1 MKNIRIQWFVLF
13 IMVLLL
19 MGCGMQK
26 NVDFKNDQGMKIAN
40 ALPIREDTGSDR
52 SNLDILD
59 EILVQCLT
67 DYDINKG
74 ENEDWI
80 IYECK
85 PIEDTLYADCPVI
98 EVKKNFTS
106 EILTYEEAKPFFRDI
121 IDYDQMWHYVEN
133 NNEYGIGQI
142 FEAAQGNEAYYLL
155 FLENDSFLVHV
166 EGKLRLES
174 ELTSQPWDQE
184 VRNQYGREMVEC
196 ADGAIAQIISD
207 ISFVNREARYE
218 FCLGEEETYQAVLE
232 IEDGEPMQYH
242 FTLYR
247 GNKEMQD
254 ISWTSRFESYPEFL
268 DANRDGYVDMMVA
281 TDQVPAYEI
290 HDLYIWNNQSACFE
304 QVAYDD
310 VLAWIEIEEDGIRNW
325 IRNGDG
331 YILQTLQWRGKE
343 LIRVKE
349 EEITPI
355 SETAQSGAK
364 SFDSTRDFPY
374 ENMQVVSDEVYEV
387 LKDAYGKMDFS
398 VEFKGG
404 NIEDNSEYI
413 YAGLKRTEQEMKKI
427 DEHFD
432 PHEYIYY
439 VFDMD
444 GDSLPE
450 ICVWKYMTYI
460 FKYDAEEDKVH
471 LWREIKSP
479 WEQVFGTNKLGWN
492 WEGVRCSMCRLDQN
506 GDTVSGVCF
515 MEEAAWSNGKE
526 TFLVTMP
533 FDLSDDQKFV
543 WTGKMKSEAY
553 YSRED
558 DLFFFPVTKE
568 QYQELTKRFYEA
580 ETLADQE
587 RKKVG
592 YTYDELSGKK
602 MCEQCTKMKALYL

>member
-1 MKNIRIQWFVLF
+1 MKNIRTQLFVLF
-13 IMVLLL
+13 ITVLLL

-26 NVDFKNDQGMKIAN
+26 NIDLKSDQGMKIAN
-40 ALPIREDTGSDR
+40 ALPIRDDTGWDR
-52 SNLDILD
+52 SNLDMLD

-67 DYDINKG
+67 DYDINKS
-74 ENEDWI
+74 ENEDWM
-80 IYECK
+80 IYECE
-85 PIEDTLYADCPVI
+85 PIEDTFYADCPVI

-196 ADGAIAQIISD
+196 ADGAIAQIICD

-281 TDQVPAYEI
+281 IDQVPAYEI
-290 HDLYIWNNQSACFE
+290 HDLYIWNNQSGCFE
-304 QVAYDD
+304 QVVYDD

-413 YAGLKRTEQEMKKI
+413 YAGLKRTEQEMKK
-427 DEHFD
+427 
-432 PHEYIYY
+432 
-439 VFDMD
+439 
-444 GDSLPE
+444 G
-450 ICVWKYMTYI
+450 
-460 FKYDAEEDKVH
+460 
-471 LWREIKSP
+471 R
-479 WEQVFGTNKLGWN
+479 
-492 WEGVRCSMCRLDQN
+492 
-506 GDTVSGVCF
+506 
-515 MEEAAWSNGKE
+515 
-526 TFLVTMP
+526 
-533 FDLSDDQKFV
+533 
-543 WTGKMKSEAY
+543 
-553 YSRED
+553 
-558 DLFFFPVTKE
+558 
-568 QYQELTKRFYEA
+568 
-580 ETLADQE
+580 
-587 RKKVG
+587 
-592 YTYDELSGKK
+592 
-602 MCEQCTKMKALYL
+602 LYL

>member
-1 MKNIRIQWFVLF
+1 MKNIRTQLFVLF
-13 IMVLLL
+13 ITVLLL
-19 MGCGMQK
+19 MGCGVQK
-26 NVDFKNDQGMKIAN
+26 NVDFKSDQGMKIAN
-40 ALPIREDTGSDR
+40 ALPIREDIRLDR

-59 EILVQCLT
+59 EILDQCLT
-67 DYDINKG
+67 DYDINKS
-74 ENEDWI
+74 ENRDWMV
-80 IYECK
+80 YECE

-106 EILTYEEAKPFFRDI
+106 EILTYEEAKAFFRDI

-174 ELTSQPWDQE
+174 ELVSQPWDQK

-290 HDLYIWNNQSACFE
+290 HDLYIWNNQSGCFD
-304 QVAYDD
+304 QVVYDD
-310 VLAWIEIEEDGIRNW
+310 VLAWIEIEEDSIRNW

-349 EEITPI
+349 EEIAPI

-387 LKDAYGKMDFS
+387 LKGAYGKMDFS

-413 YAGLKRTEQEMKKI
+413 YAGHKR
-427 DEHFD
+427 
-432 PHEYIYY
+432 
-439 VFDMD
+439 
-444 GDSLPE
+444 
-450 ICVWKYMTYI
+450 
-460 FKYDAEEDKVH
+460 A
-471 LWREIKSP
+471 
-479 WEQVFGTNKLGWN
+479 
-492 WEGVRCSMCRLDQN
+492 
-506 GDTVSGVCF
+506 VSG
-515 MEEAAWSNGKE
+515 
-526 TFLVTMP
+526 T
-533 FDLSDDQKFV
+533 
-543 WTGKMKSEAY
+543 
-553 YSRED
+553 
-558 DLFFFPVTKE
+558 
-568 QYQELTKRFYEA
+568 YQAIL
-580 ETLADQE
+580 
-587 RKKVG
+587 
-592 YTYDELSGKK
+592 
-602 MCEQCTKMKALYL
+602 

>member
-1 MKNIRIQWFVLF
+1 MKNIRTQLFVLF
-13 IMVLLL
+13 ITVLLL
-19 MGCGMQK
+19 MGCGVQK
-26 NVDFKNDQGMKIAN
+26 NVDLKSDQGMKIAN
-40 ALPIREDTGSDR
+40 ALPIREGTGSDR

-59 EILVQCLT
+59 EILDQCLT
-67 DYDINKG
+67 DYDINKS
-74 ENEDWI
+74 ENGDWM
-80 IYECK
+80 IYECE

-174 ELTSQPWDQE
+174 ELVSQPWDQE

-196 ADGAIAQIISD
+196 ADGIIAQIISD

-290 HDLYIWNNQSACFE
+290 HDLYIWNNQSGCFD
-304 QVAYDD
+304 QVVYDD
-310 VLAWIEIEEDGIRNW
+310 VLAWIEIEEDSIRNW

-349 EEITPI
+349 EKITPI
-355 SETAQSGAK
+355 SETAQS
-364 SFDSTRDFPY
+364 D
-374 ENMQVVSDEVYEV
+374 
-387 LKDAYGKMDFS
+387 
-398 VEFKGG
+398 
-404 NIEDNSEYI
+404 
-413 YAGLKRTEQEMKKI
+413 
-427 DEHFD
+427 
-432 PHEYIYY
+432 
-439 VFDMD
+439 
-444 GDSLPE
+444 
-450 ICVWKYMTYI
+450 
-460 FKYDAEEDKVH
+460 
-471 LWREIKSP
+471 
-479 WEQVFGTNKLGWN
+479 
-492 WEGVRCSMCRLDQN
+492 
-506 GDTVSGVCF
+506 
-515 MEEAAWSNGKE
+515 
-526 TFLVTMP
+526 
-533 FDLSDDQKFV
+533 
-543 WTGKMKSEAY
+543 
-553 YSRED
+553 
-558 DLFFFPVTKE
+558 
-568 QYQELTKRFYEA
+568 
-580 ETLADQE
+580 
-587 RKKVG
+587 
-592 YTYDELSGKK
+592 
-602 MCEQCTKMKALYL
+602 

>member
-1 MKNIRIQWFVLF
+1 MKNIRTQLFVLF
-13 IMVLLL
+13 ITVLLL

-26 NVDFKNDQGMKIAN
+26 NIDLKSDQGMKMAN
-40 ALPIREDTGSDR
+40 ALPIRDDTGWDR

-59 EILVQCLT
+59 EILDQCLT
-67 DYDINKG
+67 GYDINKS
-74 ENEDWI
+74 ENEDWM
-80 IYECK
+80 IYECE
-85 PIEDTLYADCPVI
+85 PIEDTFYDDCPVI

-106 EILTYEEAKPFFRDI
+106 EILTYEEAKLFFRDI

-142 FEAAQGNEAYYLL
+142 FEVAQGNESYYLL

-196 ADGAIAQIISD
+196 ADGAIAQIICD

-218 FCLGEEETYQAVLE
+218 FCLDEEETYQAVLE

-242 FTLYR
+242 FALYR

-254 ISWTSRFESYPEFL
+254 ISWNSRFESYPEFL

-374 ENMQVVSDEVYEV
+374 ENMQAVSDEVYEV

-404 NIEDNSEYI
+404 NIEDNSGYI

-444 GDSLPE
+444 GDSFPE

-471 LWREIKSP
+471 LWHEIKSP

-543 WTGKMKSEAY
+543 WTEKMENEAY

-592 YTYDELSGKK
+592 YTYDELSGKI